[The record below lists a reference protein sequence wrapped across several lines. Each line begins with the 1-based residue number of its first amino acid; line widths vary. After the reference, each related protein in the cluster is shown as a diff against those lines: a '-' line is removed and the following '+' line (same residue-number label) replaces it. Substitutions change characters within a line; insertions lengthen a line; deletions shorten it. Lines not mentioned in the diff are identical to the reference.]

1 MCNLRLA
8 TCDVCH
14 VSPSE
19 IQLEI
24 LILPSLVPRNTQ
36 HAPASACVMVKS
48 HIPKQHLIHNNSHLT
63 PHTSHLTPHTSH
75 LTPHTSHLTPHTSH
89 LTPHTL
95 HFKLAPM
102 PNQLPCTSMRERE
115 ELRLAVYASSTAA
128 TSVKLH
134 ASTPRT
140 LILLSRISFTKPASH
155 FKYHTSPEL
164 VMSTHRLVNRECSVI
179 TNAA

>member
-1 MCNLRLA
+1 MSQGEMCNLRLA

-89 LTPHTL
+89 LTPHTSHL
-95 HFKLAPM
+95 TPH
-102 PNQLPCTSMRERE
+102 TSHLTPHTSHPTPHTLRMKQVKR
-115 ELRLAVYASSTAA
+115 RLASGRS
-128 TSVKLH
+128 
-134 ASTPRT
+134 
-140 LILLSRISFTKPASH
+140 LLL
-155 FKYHTSPEL
+155 E
-164 VMSTHRLVNRECSVI
+164 E
-179 TNAA
+179 